1 MKYEM
6 PSARNGKTSGGT
18 CISVRQVSRW
28 FGDNHVLDQLD
39 LEVEL
44 HGRLGIVGA
53 SGGGKSTLLS
63 LICGLDEPDSGE
75 VVVQGQSTAAGR
87 LNCCALMPQRDLLM
101 PWRLAIDNAGLALE
115 NKGMSRRKA
124 RERVAPLFDRFGL
137 TGADFLRPAE
147 LSGGMRQRVAFLRT
161 LVSDKEV
168 LLLDE
173 PFGALDSITRASMQ
187 AWLSSALDTEPR
199 TVVLVTHD
207 VEEALLVCDQV
218 VVMSARP
225 GRVVDRITVTVPK
238 SASRREIVAEP
249 EFVSLRERAM
259 EALEA

>member
-1 MKYEM
+1 
-6 PSARNGKTSGGT
+6 
-18 CISVRQVSRW
+18 
-28 FGDNHVLDQLD
+28 
-39 LEVEL
+39 
-44 HGRLGIVGA
+44 
-53 SGGGKSTLLS
+53 
-63 LICGLDEPDSGE
+63 
-75 VVVQGQSTAAGR
+75 
-87 LNCCALMPQRDLLM
+87 M

-137 TGADFLRPAE
+137 SGADFLRPAE

-161 LVSDKEV
+161 LVSEKEV

-187 AWLSSALDTEPR
+187 GWLSSALDTEPR

-207 VEEALLVCDQV
+207 VEEALLLCDDV

-225 GRVVDRITVTVPK
+225 GRVVDRITVSVPK
-238 SASRREIVAEP
+238 RGSRREIVAEP

-259 EALEA
+259 EALES

>member
-6 PSARNGKTSGGT
+6 PIAPGTPSSSAT
-18 CISVRQVSRW
+18 CIAVRHVSRW
-28 FGDNHVLDQLD
+28 FGENHVLDDLD
-39 LEVEL
+39 LELGL

-63 LICGLDEPDSGE
+63 LICGLDQPDTGE
-75 VVVQGQSTAAGR
+75 VSVQGHTKPLHR
-87 LNCCALMPQRDLLM
+87 LARCALMPQRDLLL

-115 NKGMSRRKA
+115 NKGLSRREA
-124 RERVAPLFDRFGL
+124 RERVAPMFERFGL
-137 TGADFLRPAE
+137 AGADHLRPGE

-161 LVSDKEV
+161 LLAEKEV

-187 AWLSSALDTEPR
+187 GWLSGALDAEPR

-207 VEEALLVCDQV
+207 VEEALLVCDEV

-225 GRVVDRITVTVPK
+225 GRVVDRISVSVPK
-238 SASRREIVAEP
+238 RGTRREIVAEP

-259 EALEA
+259 EALET